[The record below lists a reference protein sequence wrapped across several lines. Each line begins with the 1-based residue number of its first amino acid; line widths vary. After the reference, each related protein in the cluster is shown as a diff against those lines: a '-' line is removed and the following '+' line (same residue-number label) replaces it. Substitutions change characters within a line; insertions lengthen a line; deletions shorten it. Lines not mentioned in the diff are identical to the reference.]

1 MEENLFI
8 KRNIYEYDIYKANI
22 SCLLEMEEINQEQY
36 NMLKDIP
43 KDERAK
49 FVAAFEKLE
58 ADTSKGYHI
67 FVEKSLEKFKKLN
80 DIKEENIIEIAFD
93 AIWID
98 KEVNN
103 LEVTENMKFTCKR
116 KASSI
121 LEIGKVKFYFNSTD
135 NSFFQRG
142 LGKKESTWFEIIKE
156 YMRLLEKEDAENLN
170 KFIFDFKEKYTN
182 KKLDKEFYHRL
193 IPKID
198 NIDLLKN
205 LY

>member
-1 MEENLFI
+1 MFI

-22 SCLLEMEEINQEQY
+22 SCLLEMGEINQEQY

-58 ADTSKGYHI
+58 ANTSNGYHL
-67 FVEKSLEKFKKLN
+67 FVEKSLENFKKLN
-80 DIKEENIIEIAFD
+80 NIEEKNIIEITFD

-98 KEVNN
+98 KEVYN
-103 LEVTENMKFTCKR
+103 LQVIENIRFICKR
-116 KASSI
+116 KATFM
-121 LEIGKVKFYFNSTD
+121 LKIGKVEFYFNSND
-135 NSFFQRG
+135 NAFFQRG
-142 LGKKESTWFEIIKE
+142 LGKKESPWFEIIKE

-182 KKLDKEFYHRL
+182 KKLDKEFYHKL

>member
-1 MEENLFI
+1 MFI

-22 SCLLEMEEINQEQY
+22 SCLLEMGEINQEQY

-80 DIKEENIIEIAFD
+80 NIKEENIIEIVFD

-103 LEVTENMKFTCKR
+103 LEATENIRFTCKR

-156 YMRLLEKEDAENLN
+156 YMRLSEMEDIENLK
-170 KFIFDFKEKYTN
+170 KFINDFKEKYIN
-182 KKLDKEFYHRL
+182 KELDNNFYQRL
-193 IPKID
+193 IPKMD
-198 NIDLLKN
+198 NLELLKN

>member
-1 MEENLFI
+1 MFI

-22 SCLLEMEEINQEQY
+22 SCLLEMGEISKEQY

-58 ADTSKGYHI
+58 DNTSKGYHL

-80 DIKEENIIEIAFD
+80 NIKKENIVEIAFD

-103 LEVTENMKFTCKR
+103 LEVTENIRFTCKR

-121 LEIGKVKFYFNSTD
+121 LEIGKVKFYYNSNNNT
-135 NSFFQRG
+135 FFQRG
-142 LGKKESTWFEIIKE
+142 LGKKESPWFEIIKE